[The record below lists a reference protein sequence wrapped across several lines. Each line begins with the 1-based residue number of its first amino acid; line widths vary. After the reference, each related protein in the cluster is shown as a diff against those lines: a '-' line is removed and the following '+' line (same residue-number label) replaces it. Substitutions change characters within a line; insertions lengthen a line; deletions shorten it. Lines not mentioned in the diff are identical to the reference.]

1 MSKDLVSTLFPFIAR
16 FSGPK
21 LSPFKELWMK
31 EPRRTEQI
39 VRFGVFEVDL
49 CSGDLRKA
57 GLRIKLQ
64 DQPFKV
70 LAALLEQHGKLVTR
84 EELRA
89 RIWPEESF
97 GDFDHAVHIAIGK
110 LRIALGDSAEAPR
123 FIETVPRRGYRFIG
137 DIDVLPKAK
146 DEAENHGNRRKI
158 AVWIVGVAACALAI
172 GFIYLKFQPITKLEE
187 NFNSL
192 VAIPF
197 TTLKGREAMP
207 AFSPD
212 GSQVVFAWDGG
223 NSDQFDLYVKVVG
236 AENISRL
243 THKPSEW
250 LAPAWSPDGRTIAFA
265 RKSIKDSGIFEIS
278 AIGGPERKL
287 ASALFSYAEHMSL
300 SWSNDGRSLTYADG
314 DVVVKLDRDSGE
326 QRKLTKLAEGVWS
339 PVFSPDST
347 RIAFLGWNS
356 GLVSVFLMRPDG
368 TDVRELKK
376 DVSLP
381 QLLAWSADGKRVLLA
396 NRRTNQLIDVD
407 VENGKESTLAFT
419 QDAAEPAV
427 ARRGNRLAYARTH
440 ENVNIWGTSL
450 APGSTEAH
458 RLMVSS
464 TRAQRAPDI
473 SPDGKRIAFES
484 DRSGAMEVWVSD
496 IDGGNAVQLTHFNNP
511 ETGTPRWSPTGRLI
525 AFDSMAG
532 GWGQYLVDPDGGV
545 PIKAPTGL
553 ITWSRDGNWIYFGSG
568 QDEIY
573 KRPTQGGEAT
583 LVTKNVGALMDAKE
597 SVDGKWLYF
606 AQGDADSEIRV
617 VSSSGGE
624 HRRLAGMPNVKNG
637 TDWALARD
645 GIFFL
650 DLRVQPVTI
659 NFFEFSTKE
668 IRQIVTLNKPPTIWG
683 GLSLSPDGKWLAYS
697 QVDDVPGDIMLVEHF
712 K

>member
-1 MSKDLVSTLFPFIAR
+1 
-16 FSGPK
+16 
-21 LSPFKELWMK
+21 MK

-70 LAALLEQHGKLVTR
+70 LAALLEQHGQLVTR
-84 EELRA
+84 EELRG

-123 FIETVPRRGYRFIG
+123 FIETLPRRGYRFIG

-146 DEAENHGNRRKI
+146 DQAENHGNRRKI

-172 GFIYLKFQPITKLEE
+172 GLIYLKFQHVTKLEE

-223 NSDQFDLYVKVVG
+223 NSESENQFDLYVKVVG
-236 AENISRL
+236 AENVSRL

-265 RKSIKDSGIFEIS
+265 RKSINDSGIFEIS

-287 ASALFSYAEHMSL
+287 ASALFSYAPHMSL
-300 SWSNDGRSLTYADG
+300 SWSNDGRLLTYAEG
-314 DVVVKLDRDSGE
+314 DVVIQLDRDSGE
-326 QRKLTKLAEGVWS
+326 QRKSTKLAEDVVWS
-339 PVFSPDST
+339 PVFSPDGT
-347 RIAFLGWNS
+347 RIAFLAWNNDI
-356 GLVSVFLMRPDG
+356 VSVFLMRPDG
-368 TDVRELKK
+368 TDVRELRR
-376 DVSLP
+376 DVSER

-407 VENGKESTLAFT
+407 VENGKESTLGAT

-440 ENVNIWGTSL
+440 ENVNIWGTSV

-464 TRAQRAPDI
+464 TRNQKAPDI

-484 DRSGAMEVWVSD
+484 DRSGVTEVWVSD
-496 IDGGNAVQLTHFNNP
+496 IDGGNPVQLTHFNNLW

-525 AFDSMAG
+525 AFDAMAG
-532 GWGQYLVDPDGGV
+532 RQWGRYLVDPDGGV

-553 ITWSRDGNWIYFGSG
+553 ITWSRDGNWIYFGSE
-568 QDEIY
+568 QNEIY

-583 LVTKNVGALMDAKE
+583 LVAKDVRDLMDAKE

-606 AQGDADSEIRV
+606 AQGNADSEIRV

-624 HRRLAGMPNVKNG
+624 HRPLAGMPNVRDA

-650 DLRVQPVTI
+650 DRRAQPVTI
-659 NFFEFSTKE
+659 NFFEFSTKK

-683 GLSLSPDGKWLAYS
+683 GLCLSPDGKWLAYS
-697 QVDDVPGDIMLVEHF
+697 QVDDVPSDIMLVDHF

>member
-1 MSKDLVSTLFPFIAR
+1 
-16 FSGPK
+16 
-21 LSPFKELWMK
+21 MK
-31 EPRRTEQI
+31 EPRPTEQI

-57 GLRIKLQ
+57 GMRIKLQ
-64 DQPFKV
+64 NQPLKV
-70 LAALLEQHGKLVTR
+70 LAALLEQHGQLVTR

-123 FIETVPRRGYRFIG
+123 FIETLPRRGYRFIG

-172 GFIYLKFQPITKLEE
+172 GFIYLKFQHVTKLEE

-223 NSDQFDLYVKVVG
+223 NSESENQFDLYVKVVG
-236 AENISRL
+236 TENVSRL

-265 RKSIKDSGIFEIS
+265 RKSISDSGIFEIS

-287 ASALFSYAEHMSL
+287 ASALFSHAPHMSL

-314 DVVVKLDRDSGE
+314 DVVIQLDRDSGE
-326 QRKLTKLAEGVWS
+326 QRTLTKLAEDTTFWS
-339 PVFSPDST
+339 PVFSPDGS
-347 RIAFLGWNS
+347 RIAFLRWKN

-368 TDVRELKK
+368 TDARELTK
-376 DVSLP
+376 DVSIP

-450 APGSTEAH
+450 APGVL
-458 RLMVSS
+458 R
-464 TRAQRAPDI
+464 
-473 SPDGKRIAFES
+473 RIA
-484 DRSGAMEVWVSD
+484 
-496 IDGGNAVQLTHFNNP
+496 
-511 ETGTPRWSPTGRLI
+511 
-525 AFDSMAG
+525 
-532 GWGQYLVDPDGGV
+532 
-545 PIKAPTGL
+545 
-553 ITWSRDGNWIYFGSG
+553 
-568 QDEIY
+568 
-573 KRPTQGGEAT
+573 
-583 LVTKNVGALMDAKE
+583 
-597 SVDGKWLYF
+597 
-606 AQGDADSEIRV
+606 
-617 VSSSGGE
+617 
-624 HRRLAGMPNVKNG
+624 
-637 TDWALARD
+637 
-645 GIFFL
+645 
-650 DLRVQPVTI
+650 
-659 NFFEFSTKE
+659 
-668 IRQIVTLNKPPTIWG
+668 
-683 GLSLSPDGKWLAYS
+683 
-697 QVDDVPGDIMLVEHF
+697 
-712 K
+712 

>member
-1 MSKDLVSTLFPFIAR
+1 LYSPNALMSKDLASTSSRFLLALTAPNFRPFE
-16 FSGPK
+16 
-21 LSPFKELWMK
+21 ELWMK

-57 GLRIKLQ
+57 GRRIKLQ

-70 LAALLEQHGKLVTR
+70 LAALLEQRGQLVTR
-84 EELRA
+84 EELRG

-123 FIETVPRRGYRFIG
+123 FIETLPRRGYRFIG

-172 GFIYLKFQPITKLEE
+172 GFIYLKFQHVTKLEE

-192 VAIPF
+192 VSIPF

-265 RKSIKDSGIFEIS
+265 RKSINDSGIFEIS

-287 ASALFSYAEHMSL
+287 ASALFSYAPHMSL
-300 SWSNDGRSLTYADG
+300 SWSNDGRSLTYAAG
-314 DVVVKLDRDSGE
+314 DVVIQLDRDSGE
-326 QRKLTKLAEGVWS
+326 QRKLTKLAEDTAVWS
-339 PVFSPDST
+339 PVFSPDGT
-347 RIAFLGWNS
+347 RIAFLRWKD
-356 GLVSVFLMRPDG
+356 VASVFLMRPDG
-368 TDVRELKK
+368 TDARELTKN
-376 DVSLP
+376 VSTP

-419 QDAAEPAV
+419 QDVAEPAV
-427 ARRGNRLAYARTH
+427 ARRGNRLVYARSKGSRYLAGWKADCVRIGQ
-440 ENVNIWGTSL
+440 ERRMGNLGVRYRRPQSRAVN
-450 APGSTEAH
+450 AFQ
-458 RLMVSS
+458 SS
-464 TRAQRAPDI
+464 
-473 SPDGKRIAFES
+473 
-484 DRSGAMEVWVSD
+484 
-496 IDGGNAVQLTHFNNP
+496 
-511 ETGTPRWSPTGRLI
+511 
-525 AFDSMAG
+525 
-532 GWGQYLVDPDGGV
+532 
-545 PIKAPTGL
+545 
-553 ITWSRDGNWIYFGSG
+553 
-568 QDEIY
+568 
-573 KRPTQGGEAT
+573 
-583 LVTKNVGALMDAKE
+583 
-597 SVDGKWLYF
+597 
-606 AQGDADSEIRV
+606 GDWHAEV
-617 VSSSGGE
+617 VSHGPLNRLRFSG
-624 HRRLAGMPNVKNG
+624 RRTVGV
-637 TDWALARD
+637 
-645 GIFFL
+645 
-650 DLRVQPVTI
+650 V
-659 NFFEFSTKE
+659 SC
-668 IRQIVTLNKPPTIWG
+668 
-683 GLSLSPDGKWLAYS
+683 
-697 QVDDVPGDIMLVEHF
+697 
-712 K
+712 